1 MVESGFA
8 TLAVMVQCWE
18 AVSKE
23 SEFNELSEIQ
33 ASCQKSI
40 KESFSDLLQ
49 CAWLSQPQE
58 MVSLC
63 AVISVILK
71 IPICSICFAMPK
83 ELLIFLSISSS

>member
-23 SEFNELSEIQ
+23 SDLHEFSETQ
-33 ASCQKSI
+33 ATSEKSI

-49 CAWLSQPQE
+49 CAWLSQPHE
-58 MVSLC
+58 MVS
-63 AVISVILK
+63 SM
-71 IPICSICFAMPK
+71 CSYFSHSENSMMVNLFCHV
-83 ELLIFLSISSS
+83 